1 MTLILI
7 KLLPGNPSKTRT
19 GRDQVGILWRQ
30 PRHYNKYRSR
40 GCLCVWERERKRGRR
55 ERRGE
60 EEIAGAAGDKFPRN
74 NPAPAKENK
83 VSTRTRILALA
94 PFRSQHRR
102 VACPT
107 GLRSCTRGNSPNES
121 YPRRGNSSF
130 FFRRLSVSCKAR
142 SKKIGLRNFSKGE
155 IFVEIELERLWKCWK
170 FFNAWSKNGL
180 ECKFW
185 KRLNDSKRRIV
196 FNPLCPFR
204 RIITRWPSDSNEF
217 RIFLAGH
224 FHLPWINE
232 AAVQR
237 WFLRTSFRELSFFGL
252 KTRRDLIRASR
263 DGRARL
269 VGFYFAPPDFRG
281 DEYRL
286 NLNLSE
292 LLKLKFIIRPSNMII
307 PFLIPKY
314 ITLRYII

>member
-1 MTLILI
+1 MA
-7 KLLPGNPSKTRT
+7 
-19 GRDQVGILWRQ
+19 V
-30 PRHYNKYRSR
+30 
-40 GCLCVWERERKRGRR
+40 CVWERERKRGRR

-74 NPAPAKENK
+74 KPAPAKENK

-204 RIITRWPSDSNEF
+204 RIINPVTQWF
-217 RIFLAGH
+217 QRIRNFSGR
-224 FHLPWINE
+224 P
-232 AAVQR
+232 
-237 WFLRTSFRELSFFGL
+237 LSFTLDKRGCGTEMVSTDEFSGTFL
-252 KTRRDLIRASR
+252 LRAENS
-263 DGRARL
+263 A
-269 VGFYFAPPDFRG
+269 GF
-281 DEYRL
+281 
-286 NLNLSE
+286 N
-292 LLKLKFIIRPSNMII
+292 
-307 PFLIPKY
+307 
-314 ITLRYII
+314 